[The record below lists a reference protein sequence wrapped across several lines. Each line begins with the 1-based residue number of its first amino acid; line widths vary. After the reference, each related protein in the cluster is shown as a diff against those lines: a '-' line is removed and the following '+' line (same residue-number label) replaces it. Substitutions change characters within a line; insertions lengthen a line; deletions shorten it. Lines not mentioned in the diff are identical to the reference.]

1 MPASLPVRAVRK
13 ARRIVRGRRRVHE
26 VLDSPSRAVER
37 ILSPHYP
44 EHLVAEPDVEPEAE
58 TEEAPAVDAGRP
70 DARHELA
77 SATRVVGV
85 LTGATARR
93 LGDVLA
99 VTVVAPGSRALGTRV
114 ESGDVLVVERAA
126 LQSGP
131 WSTAETS
138 SGTALL
144 REVLEWTTE
153 ARDCGAPV
161 IMLDSADAPN
171 VGTNLLRGAS
181 DVVLP
186 RAQQADP
193 VLGPVPMSPVVS
205 LLDTVARAAVEGD
218 R

>member
-26 VLDSPSRAVER
+26 VLDSPSRAAER

-58 TEEAPAVDAGRP
+58 EAPTVDAGQP
-70 DARHELA
+70 DARRELA

-99 VTVVAPGSRALGTRV
+99 VAAVAPGARALGTRV

-138 SGTALL
+138 TGTALL

-171 VGTNLLRGAS
+171 VGTNLLRDAA
-181 DVVLP
+181 DLVLP